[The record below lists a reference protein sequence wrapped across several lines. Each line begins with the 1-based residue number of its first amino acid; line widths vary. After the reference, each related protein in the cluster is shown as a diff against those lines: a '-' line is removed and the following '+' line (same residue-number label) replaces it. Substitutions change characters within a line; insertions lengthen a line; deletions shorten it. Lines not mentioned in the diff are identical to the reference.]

1 MCRARVVWT
10 WRVWWWYVPTCSP
23 MDSLMRV
30 GRQMLLKPCGPAD
43 DCIIDGF
50 ALTAAPRCLLGSDR
64 HWQPHCTSCP
74 HERAGW
80 GGCRLAVTI
89 GAGAPLGVH
98 AKMLVF
104 VVHIGCL
111 GSVWCYASAHVDW
124 ARTEAKAYL
133 PAGRHLL
140 RDWHC
145 ILGTTERWIG
155 GGLLGQSVR
164 RLWRNI
170 LRRRPH
176 GKTHIGRGL

>member
-1 MCRARVVWT
+1 MWPSRRLHNRWVCIDCRAAMPSWQ
-10 WRVWWWYVPTCSP
+10 
-23 MDSLMRV
+23 
-30 GRQMLLKPCGPAD
+30 RQ
-43 DCIIDGF
+43 
-50 ALTAAPRCLLGSDR
+50 ALAAPLYKL
-64 HWQPHCTSCP
+64 PA
-74 HERAGW
+74 RARW
-80 GGCRLAVTI
+80 LGGCRLAVTI

-170 LRRRPH
+170 LRRGPH
-176 GKTHIGRGL
+176 GKTHIGRGLWHAC